1 MSAYCNLDKE
11 KNQRREGV
19 AHVVKMKEDIM
30 AEGRIKR
37 SNKRGNKRDKRSRGS
52 LEIVG
57 GKRQDAAV
65 VDLQIISSPD
75 LCISG
80 W

>member
-1 MSAYCNLDKE
+1 M
-11 KNQRREGV
+11 
-19 AHVVKMKEDIM
+19 VKMKEDIM

-37 SNKRGNKRDKRSRGS
+37 SDKRGNKRDKRARGS

-80 W
+80 LVI